1 MMGGGRVTAVP
12 SAIFTSCS
20 TTIHFLFN
28 NTAEERGGHG
38 VVSVFD
44 MRSHPKEQQRRRPVV
59 VVVVVEVVLL
69 RWRWRLS
76 CPPDSLP
83 RADNA
88 GRITDTSEEDG
99 SHTPGLFSNYC
110 TAFLH
115 GQHKRDV
122 MSAEEVH
129 SVVVATVAAAV
140 KDVRAEECE
149 RRTCWICSH
158 HAFPSLKQWFI
169 E

>member
-59 VVVVVEVVLL
+59 VVVVVVEVVLL

-88 GRITDTSEEDG
+88 GRIT
-99 SHTPGLFSNYC
+99 
-110 TAFLH
+110 
-115 GQHKRDV
+115 
-122 MSAEEVH
+122 
-129 SVVVATVAAAV
+129 VATVAAAV

-149 RRTCWICSH
+149 RRTYWICSH